1 MKLAIGNDHIVTD
14 MKNKLITYLEDLG
27 HEVTDMGTY
36 DNVRTHY
43 PIFGKKVAEKV
54 VNGEVDLGIV
64 MCGTGVGITNSAQKI
79 KGARVALVADVAAAK
94 EAKEKYNANII
105 GVGGR
110 VVGQGNIEDIV
121 STFLNAEYKQTPEN
135 DAFIEKVNQL
145 HSSEEAKNDDEYF
158 DEFLEK
164 WDKGEYHD

>member
-1 MKLAIGNDHIVTD
+1 MKLALGNDHIVTD
-14 MKNKLITYLEDLG
+14 MKFKLKKFLEEQG
-27 HEVTDMGTY
+27 HEVIDVGTY

-79 KGARVALVADVAAAK
+79 KGTRVALVADVAAAK

-110 VVGQGNIEDIV
+110 VVGQGGIEDIV
-121 STFLNAEYKQTPEN
+121 TTFLNTEYKPTPESEE
-135 DAFIEKVNQL
+135 FIRKVNEL
-145 HSSEEAKNDDEYF
+145 HSSEESTNDEHYF
-158 DEFLEK
+158 DEYLDK

>member
-1 MKLAIGNDHIVTD
+1 MKLALGNDHIVTD
-14 MKNKLITYLEDLG
+14 MKYKLKKFLEDKG
-27 HEVTDMGTY
+27 HEVIDVGTY

-43 PIFGKKVAEKV
+43 PIYGKKVAEKV

-79 KGARVALVADVAAAK
+79 KGARVALVADVCAAK

-110 VVGQGNIEDIV
+110 VVGQGGIEDIV
-121 STFLNAEYKQTPEN
+121 TTFLETEYKPTKESEE
-135 DAFIEKVNQL
+135 FIKKVNEL
-145 HSSEEAKNDDEYF
+145 HSSVESTNDEHYF

>member
-14 MKNKLITYLEDLG
+14 MKFKLKKFLEDNG
-27 HEVTDMGTY
+27 HEVIDVGTY

-43 PIFGKKVAEKV
+43 PIYGKKVAEKV

-79 KGARVALVADVAAAK
+79 QGARVALVADVVAAK

-110 VVGQGNIEDIV
+110 VVGQGSIEDIV
-121 STFLNAEYKQTPEN
+121 TTFLSAEYKPTPEREE
-135 DAFIEKVNQL
+135 FIKKVNEL
-145 HSSEEAKNDDEYF
+145 SSSEHSKNDEYYF

>member
-14 MKNKLITYLEDLG
+14 MKFKLKEYLESKG
-27 HEVTDMGTY
+27 HEVIDVGTY
-36 DNVRTHY
+36 DNERTHY
-43 PIFGKKVAEKV
+43 PIYGKKVAEKV

-79 KGARVALVADVAAAK
+79 KGARVALVADVTAAK

-110 VVGQGNIEDIV
+110 VVGQGAIEDIV
-121 STFLNAEYKQTPEN
+121 STFLETKYNKTPEN
-135 DAFIEKVNQL
+135 DALVEKINNL
-145 HSSEEAKNDDEYF
+145 ESSVEATNDEHYF

-164 WDKGEYHD
+164 WDRGEYHD